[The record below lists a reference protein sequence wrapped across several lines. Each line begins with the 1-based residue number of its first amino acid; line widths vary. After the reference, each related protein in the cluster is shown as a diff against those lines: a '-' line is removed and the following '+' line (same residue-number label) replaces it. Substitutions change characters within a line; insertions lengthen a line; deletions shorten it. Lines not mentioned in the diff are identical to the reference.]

1 MPTSQA
7 GLVRIDFLFVA
18 CGLCVVARFD
28 TDFVL
33 LKLNRFNDEV
43 DADDLRLKLDILS
56 IFLKIYSIV
65 ISIQIVILEIK
76 LKCFSINIFEKK
88 CIFF

>member
-1 MPTSQA
+1 MIIKKFKWKMPTSQA

-56 IFLKIYSIV
+56 IFLKSYSIV
-65 ISIQIVILEIK
+65 VSIQIVIHQV
-76 LKCFSINIFEKK
+76 STRN
-88 CIFF
+88 